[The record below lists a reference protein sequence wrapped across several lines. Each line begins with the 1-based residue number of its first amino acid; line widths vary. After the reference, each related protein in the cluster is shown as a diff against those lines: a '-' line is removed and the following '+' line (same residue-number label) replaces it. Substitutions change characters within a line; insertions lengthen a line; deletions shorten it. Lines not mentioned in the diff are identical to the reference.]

1 MNNEINPSPSSSLSM
16 GEGGGRGR
24 IFKLWLLSFATWGC
38 LIPLRGYY
46 VGLYG
51 ATIIL
56 TIAFALLTWWA
67 MKKYAP
73 KAGFW
78 RVLIPLLAPWLFV
91 ELAFDLFER
100 IITLVK
106 HYDYSVPNLP
116 TTVMPPFAV
125 ITIAIFYRNRKKWLL
140 AILGALC
147 VFGVT
152 EGHKQWVEWV
162 VFGDYPTLSVNLADC
177 EVTDSTHTFKLSE
190 VDAEYLVLDVWSS
203 GCGYCIRQLPEIQ
216 ELHEEYKGSNI
227 EVVSLF
233 ACYRKGET
241 FNDGYEIMKER
252 DCYFPLFA
260 VEEKD
265 NPILTRCEISRYP
278 RVLILDKNRTVI
290 FNGSLEFAKRK
301 MKRL

>member
-1 MNNEINPSPSSSLSM
+1 M
-16 GEGGGRGR
+16 
-24 IFKLWLLSFATWGC
+24 
-38 LIPLRGYY
+38 
-46 VGLYG
+46 
-51 ATIIL
+51 
-56 TIAFALLTWWA
+56 
-67 MKKYAP
+67 
-73 KAGFW
+73 
-78 RVLIPLLAPWLFV
+78 
-91 ELAFDLFER
+91 
-100 IITLVK
+100 
-106 HYDYSVPNLP
+106 P
-116 TTVMPPFAV
+116 TSVMPPFAV
-125 ITIAIFYRNRKKWLL
+125 ITIAIFYRYRKKWLF

-147 VFGVT
+147 VFGIT

-177 EVTDSTHTFKLSE
+177 EVTDSTHTFKLSDVE
-190 VDAEYLVLDVWSS
+190 SEYLVLDVWSS

-216 ELHEEYKGSNI
+216 ELHDEYKGSNI

-252 DCYFPLFA
+252 NCNFPLFA

-265 NPILTRCEISRYP
+265 NPILTRCKIDAFP
-278 RVLILDKNRTVI
+278 HVLILDKKRTVI

>member
-1 MNNEINPSPSSSLSM
+1 MKKKDY
-16 GEGGGRGR
+16 
-24 IFKLWLLSFATWGC
+24 FKLWLSSFATWGC

-46 VGLYG
+46 VGIYG

-91 ELAFDLFER
+91 ELASRLLEFIFIREDFYSSLF
-100 IITLVK
+100 
-106 HYDYSVPNLP
+106 SMP
-116 TTVMPPFAV
+116 TSVMPLFAV
-125 ITIAIFYRNRKKWLL
+125 ITIAIFYRYRKKWLF

-147 VFGVT
+147 VFGIT

-177 EVTDSTHTFKLSE
+177 EVTDSTHTFKLSDVE
-190 VDAEYLVLDVWSS
+190 SEYLVLDVWSS

-216 ELHEEYKGSNI
+216 ELHDEYKDSNI

-241 FNDGYEIMKER
+241 FNDGYEIMKEKNC
-252 DCYFPLFA
+252 DFPLFA
-260 VEEKD
+260 VEGKD
-265 NPILTRCEISRYP
+265 NPILTRCKIDAFP
-278 RVLILDKNRTVI
+278 QVLILDKNRTVI

-301 MKRL
+301 LKSL

>member
-1 MNNEINPSPSSSLSM
+1 MKKKDY
-16 GEGGGRGR
+16 
-24 IFKLWLLSFATWGC
+24 FKLWLLSFATWGC

-67 MKKYAP
+67 MKKYAA
-73 KAGFW
+73 KAGFR

-91 ELAFDLFER
+91 ELASRLLEFIFIREDFNHSLF
-100 IITLVK
+100 
-106 HYDYSVPNLP
+106 SMP
-116 TTVMPPFAV
+116 TSVMPLFAV
-125 ITIAIFYRNRKKWLL
+125 ITIAIFYRYRKKWLF

-152 EGHKQWVEWV
+152 EGHKQWVEWIRY
-162 VFGDYPTLSVNLADC
+162 GDYPTLSVNLADC

-216 ELHEEYKGSNI
+216 ELHDEYKGSNI

-252 DCYFPLFA
+252 NCNFPLFA
-260 VEEKD
+260 VEEKN
-265 NPILTRCEISRYP
+265 NPILTRCKISCYP
-278 RVLILDKNRTVI
+278 HVLILDKKRTVI
-290 FNGSLEFAKRK
+290 FSGSLEFAKRK
-301 MKRL
+301 LKRL

>member
-1 MNNEINPSPSSSLSM
+1 MDIEINPSPSSSLST

-24 IFKLWLLSFATWGC
+24 FFKLWLLSFATWGC

-73 KAGFW
+73 KAGFR

-91 ELAFDLFER
+91 ELASRLLEFIFIREDFYSSLF
-100 IITLVK
+100 
-106 HYDYSVPNLP
+106 SMP
-116 TTVMPPFAV
+116 TSVMPLFAV
-125 ITIAIFYRNRKKWLL
+125 ITIAIFYRYRKKWLF

-147 VFGVT
+147 VFGIT

-177 EVTDSTHTFKLSE
+177 EVTDSTHTFKLLDVES
-190 VDAEYLVLDVWSS
+190 EYLVLDVWSS

-216 ELHEEYKGSNI
+216 ELHDEYKGSNI

-252 DCYFPLFA
+252 NCNFPLFA
-260 VEEKD
+260 VEEK
-265 NPILTRCEISRYP
+265 NSPILTRCEISRYP
-278 RVLILDKNRTVI
+278 RVLILDKKRTVI

-301 MKRL
+301 LKSL

>member
-1 MNNEINPSPSSSLSM
+1 MKKKDY
-16 GEGGGRGR
+16 
-24 IFKLWLLSFATWGC
+24 FKLWLLSFATWGC

-67 MKKYAP
+67 MKKYSP

-91 ELAFDLFER
+91 ELAFSLLEFIFIREDFYSSLF
-100 IITLVK
+100 
-106 HYDYSVPNLP
+106 SMP
-116 TTVMPPFAV
+116 TSVMPLFAV
-125 ITIAIFYRNRKKWLL
+125 ITIAIFYRYRKKWLF

-147 VFGVT
+147 VFGIT

-177 EVTDSTHTFKLSE
+177 EVTDSTHTFKLSDVE
-190 VDAEYLVLDVWSS
+190 SEYLVLDVWSS

-216 ELHEEYKGSNI
+216 ELHDEYKGSNI

-252 DCYFPLFA
+252 NCSFPLFA

-265 NPILTRCEISRYP
+265 SPILTRCEISRYP
-278 RVLILDKNRTVI
+278 HVLILDKNRTVI

-301 MKRL
+301 LKRL

>member
-1 MNNEINPSPSSSLSM
+1 MKKKDY
-16 GEGGGRGR
+16 
-24 IFKLWLLSFATWGC
+24 FKLWLLSFATWGC
-38 LIPLRGYY
+38 LWPLRGYY
-46 VGLYG
+46 VGIYG

-78 RVLIPLLAPWLFV
+78 RVLIPLLAPWLYV
-91 ELAFDLFER
+91 ELAFRLLEFIFLREDFNHSLF
-100 IITLVK
+100 
-106 HYDYSVPNLP
+106 SMP
-116 TTVMPPFAV
+116 TSVMPPFAV
-125 ITIAIFYRNRKKWLL
+125 ITIAIFYRYRKKWLF

-147 VFGVT
+147 VFGIT
-152 EGHKQWVEWV
+152 EGHKQWVEWIIY
-162 VFGDYPTLSVNLADC
+162 GDYPTLSVNLADC
-177 EVTDSTHTFKLSE
+177 EVTDSTHTFKLSDVE
-190 VDAEYLVLDVWSS
+190 SEYLVLDVWSS

-216 ELHEEYKGSNI
+216 ELHDEYKGSNI

-241 FNDGYEIMKER
+241 FNDGYEIMKEKN
-252 DCYFPLFA
+252 CYFPLFA
-260 VEEKD
+260 VEEKN

-278 RVLILDKNRTVI
+278 HVLILDKKRTVI

-301 MKRL
+301 LKSL

>member
-1 MNNEINPSPSSSLSM
+1 MKKKDY
-16 GEGGGRGR
+16 
-24 IFKLWLLSFATWGC
+24 FKLWLLSFATWGC
-38 LIPLRGYY
+38 FIPLRGYY

-91 ELAFDLFER
+91 ELASRLLEFIFIREDFYSSLF
-100 IITLVK
+100 
-106 HYDYSVPNLP
+106 SMP
-116 TTVMPPFAV
+116 TSVMPLFAV
-125 ITIAIFYRNRKKWLL
+125 ITIAIFYRYRKKWLF

-147 VFGVT
+147 VFGIT
-152 EGHKQWVEWV
+152 EGHKQWVEWIRY
-162 VFGDYPTLSVNLADC
+162 GDYPTLSVNLADC
-177 EVTDSTHTFKLSE
+177 EVTDSTHTFKLSDVE
-190 VDAEYLVLDVWSS
+190 SEYLVLDVWSS
-203 GCGYCIRQLPEIQ
+203 SCGYCIRQLPEIQ
-216 ELHEEYKGSNI
+216 KLHDEYKGSNI

-252 DCYFPLFA
+252 NCSFPLFA
-260 VEEKD
+260 VEGKD

-278 RVLILDKNRTVI
+278 RVLILDKKRTVI

-301 MKRL
+301 LKSL

>member
-1 MNNEINPSPSSSLSM
+1 M
-16 GEGGGRGR
+16 
-24 IFKLWLLSFATWGC
+24 
-38 LIPLRGYY
+38 
-46 VGLYG
+46 
-51 ATIIL
+51 
-56 TIAFALLTWWA
+56 
-67 MKKYAP
+67 
-73 KAGFW
+73 
-78 RVLIPLLAPWLFV
+78 
-91 ELAFDLFER
+91 
-100 IITLVK
+100 
-106 HYDYSVPNLP
+106 P
-116 TTVMPPFAV
+116 TSVMPPFAV
-125 ITIAIFYRNRKKWLL
+125 ITIAIFYRYRKKWLF

-147 VFGVT
+147 VFGIT

-177 EVTDSTHTFKLSE
+177 EVTDSTHTFKLSDVE
-190 VDAEYLVLDVWSS
+190 SEYLVLDVWSS

-216 ELHEEYKGSNI
+216 ELHDEYKGSNI

-252 DCYFPLFA
+252 NCNFPLFA

>member
-1 MNNEINPSPSSSLSM
+1 MKKKDY
-16 GEGGGRGR
+16 
-24 IFKLWLLSFATWGC
+24 FKLWLLSFATWGC

-56 TIAFALLTWWA
+56 TIVFALLTWWA

-73 KAGFW
+73 KAGFR
-78 RVLIPLLAPWLFV
+78 RVLIPLLAPWLYV
-91 ELAFDLFER
+91 ELAFRLLEFIFLREDFYSSLF
-100 IITLVK
+100 
-106 HYDYSVPNLP
+106 SMP
-116 TTVMPPFAV
+116 TSVMPLFAV
-125 ITIAIFYRNRKKWLL
+125 ITIAIFYRYRKKWLF

-152 EGHKQWVEWV
+152 EGHKQWVEWI
-162 VFGDYPTLSVNLADC
+162 VFGDCPTLSVNLADC
-177 EVTDSTHTFKLSE
+177 EVTDSTHTFKLSDVE
-190 VDAEYLVLDVWSS
+190 SEYLVLDVWSS

-216 ELHEEYKGSNI
+216 ELHDEYKGSNI

-252 DCYFPLFA
+252 NCSFPLFA

-301 MKRL
+301 LKRL

>member
-1 MNNEINPSPSSSLSM
+1 MKKKDY
-16 GEGGGRGR
+16 
-24 IFKLWLLSFATWGC
+24 FKLWLLSFATWGC

-91 ELAFDLFER
+91 ELASRLLEFIFIRENFYSSLF
-100 IITLVK
+100 
-106 HYDYSVPNLP
+106 SMP
-116 TTVMPPFAV
+116 TSVMPPFAV
-125 ITIAIFYRNRKKWLL
+125 ITIAIFYRYRKKWLF

-147 VFGVT
+147 VFGIT

-162 VFGDYPTLSVNLADC
+162 VYGDYPTLSVNLADC
-177 EVTDSTHTFKLSE
+177 EVTDSTHTFKLSDVE
-190 VDAEYLVLDVWSS
+190 SEYLVLDVWSS

-216 ELHEEYKGSNI
+216 ELHDEYKGSNI

-252 DCYFPLFA
+252 NCYFPLFA

-265 NPILTRCEISRYP
+265 SPILTRCEISRYP

-301 MKRL
+301 LKSL

>member
-1 MNNEINPSPSSSLSM
+1 MKKKDY
-16 GEGGGRGR
+16 
-24 IFKLWLLSFATWGC
+24 FKLWLLSFATWGC

-91 ELAFDLFER
+91 ELASDLIKFIFIREDF
-100 IITLVK
+100 
-106 HYDYSVPNLP
+106 YDSLFSMPSS
-116 TTVMPPFAV
+116 VMPLFAV
-125 ITIAIFYRNRKKWLL
+125 ITIAIFYRYRKKWLF
-140 AILGALC
+140 AILGTLC

-152 EGHKQWVEWV
+152 EGHKQWVEWIRY
-162 VFGDYPTLSVNLADC
+162 GDYPTLSVNLADC

-203 GCGYCIRQLPEIQ
+203 GCGYCIRELPEIQ
-216 ELHEEYKGSNI
+216 ELHDEYKDSNI

-260 VEEKD
+260 S
-265 NPILTRCEISRYP
+265 SR
-278 RVLILDKNRTVI
+278 I
-290 FNGSLEFAKRK
+290 FPL
-301 MKRL
+301 

>member
-1 MNNEINPSPSSSLSM
+1 MKKKDY
-16 GEGGGRGR
+16 
-24 IFKLWLLSFATWGC
+24 FKLWLLSFATWGC

-67 MKKYAP
+67 MKKYAE
-73 KAGFW
+73 KAGFR

-91 ELAFDLFER
+91 ELAFRLLEFIFIREDFYSSLF
-100 IITLVK
+100 
-106 HYDYSVPNLP
+106 SMP
-116 TTVMPPFAV
+116 TSVMPLFAV
-125 ITIAIFYRNRKKWLL
+125 ITIAIFYRNRKKWLF

-152 EGHKQWVEWV
+152 EGHKQWVEWI
-162 VFGDYPTLSVNLADC
+162 VFGDCPTLSVNLADC
-177 EVTDSTHTFKLSE
+177 EVTDSTHTFKLSDVE
-190 VDAEYLVLDVWSS
+190 SEYLVLDVWSS

-216 ELHEEYKGSNI
+216 ELHDEYKGSNI

-252 DCYFPLFA
+252 NCYFPLFA
-260 VEEKD
+260 VEEKN

-301 MKRL
+301 LKSL

>member
-1 MNNEINPSPSSSLSM
+1 MKKKDY
-16 GEGGGRGR
+16 
-24 IFKLWLLSFATWGC
+24 FKLWLLSFATWGC
-38 LIPLRGYY
+38 LMPLRDYY

-91 ELAFDLFER
+91 ELAFRLLEFIFIREDFYSSLF
-100 IITLVK
+100 
-106 HYDYSVPNLP
+106 SMP
-116 TTVMPPFAV
+116 TSVMPPFAV
-125 ITIAIFYRNRKKWLL
+125 ITIAIFYRYRKKWLF

-147 VFGVT
+147 VFGIT

-177 EVTDSTHTFKLSE
+177 EVTDSTHTFKLSDVE
-190 VDAEYLVLDVWSS
+190 SEYLVLDVWSS

-216 ELHEEYKGSNI
+216 ELHDEYKGSNI

-252 DCYFPLFA
+252 NCYFPLFA

-278 RVLILDKNRTVI
+278 RVLILDKKRTVI
-290 FNGSLEFAKRK
+290 FSGSLEFVKRK
-301 MKRL
+301 LKSL

>member
-1 MNNEINPSPSSSLSM
+1 MKKKDC
-16 GEGGGRGR
+16 
-24 IFKLWLLSFATWGC
+24 FKLWLLSFATWGC

-73 KAGFW
+73 KAGFR

-91 ELAFDLFER
+91 ELASRLLEFIFIREDFNHSLF
-100 IITLVK
+100 
-106 HYDYSVPNLP
+106 SMP
-116 TTVMPPFAV
+116 TSVMPLFAV
-125 ITIAIFYRNRKKWLL
+125 ITIAIFYRYRKKWLF

-152 EGHKQWVEWV
+152 EGHKQWVEWIRY
-162 VFGDYPTLSVNLADC
+162 GDYPTLSVNLADC

-216 ELHEEYKGSNI
+216 ELHDEYKGSNI

-241 FNDGYEIMKER
+241 FNDGYEIMKEKNC
-252 DCYFPLFA
+252 DFPLFA
-260 VEEKD
+260 VEGKD
-265 NPILTRCEISRYP
+265 NPILTRCKIDAFP
-278 RVLILDKNRTVI
+278 QVLILDKKRTVI

-301 MKRL
+301 LKRL

>member
-1 MNNEINPSPSSSLSM
+1 MKKKDY
-16 GEGGGRGR
+16 
-24 IFKLWLLSFATWGC
+24 FKLWLISFATWGC
-38 LIPLRGYY
+38 LMPLRGYY

-67 MKKYAP
+67 MNKYAP

-91 ELAFDLFER
+91 ELAFRLLEFIFIREEFYSSLF
-100 IITLVK
+100 
-106 HYDYSVPNLP
+106 SMP
-116 TTVMPPFAV
+116 TSVMPLFAV
-125 ITIAIFYRNRKKWLL
+125 ITIAIFYRYRKKWLF

-147 VFGVT
+147 VFGIT

-177 EVTDSTHTFKLSE
+177 EVTDSTHTFRLSDVE
-190 VDAEYLVLDVWSS
+190 SEYLVLDVWSS

-216 ELHEEYKGSNI
+216 ELHDEYKGSNI

-252 DCYFPLFA
+252 NCNFPLFA

-278 RVLILDKNRTVI
+278 PTRNVPLSSTAVLSSPSVN
-290 FNGSLEFAKRK
+290 
-301 MKRL
+301 

>member
-1 MNNEINPSPSSSLSM
+1 MKKKDY
-16 GEGGGRGR
+16 
-24 IFKLWLLSFATWGC
+24 FKLWLLSFATWGC

-73 KAGFW
+73 KAGFR

-91 ELAFDLFER
+91 ELASRLLEFIFIREDFYSSLF
-100 IITLVK
+100 
-106 HYDYSVPNLP
+106 SMP
-116 TTVMPPFAV
+116 TSVMPLFAV
-125 ITIAIFYRNRKKWLL
+125 ITIAIFYRYRKKWLF

-147 VFGVT
+147 VFGIT

-177 EVTDSTHTFKLSE
+177 EVTDSTHTFKLSDVE
-190 VDAEYLVLDVWSS
+190 SEYLVLDVWSS
-203 GCGYCIRQLPEIQ
+203 SCGYCIRQLPEIQ
-216 ELHEEYKGSNI
+216 KLHDEYKDSNI

-241 FNDGYEIMKER
+241 FNDGYEIMKEKNC
-252 DCYFPLFA
+252 DFPLFA
-260 VEEKD
+260 VEGKD
-265 NPILTRCEISRYP
+265 NPILTRCKIDAFP
-278 RVLILDKNRTVI
+278 QVLILDKNRSVI

-301 MKRL
+301 LKSL

>member
-1 MNNEINPSPSSSLSM
+1 MKKKNY
-16 GEGGGRGR
+16 
-24 IFKLWLLSFATWGC
+24 FKLWLSSFATWGC

-78 RVLIPLLAPWLFV
+78 RVLISLLAPWLFV
-91 ELAFDLFER
+91 ELAFRLLEFIFLRKDF
-100 IITLVK
+100 
-106 HYDYSVPNLP
+106 YDSMFTMPSS
-116 TTVMPPFAV
+116 VMPPFAV

-177 EVTDSTHTFKLSE
+177 EVTDSTHTFKLSDVE
-190 VDAEYLVLDVWSS
+190 SEYLVLDVWSS
-203 GCGYCIRQLPEIQ
+203 SCGYCIRQLPEIQ
-216 ELHEEYKGSNI
+216 KLHDEYKDSNI

-241 FNDGYEIMKER
+241 FCDGYEIMKEKN
-252 DCYFPLFA
+252 CHFPLFA
-260 VEEKD
+260 VEGKD
-265 NPILTRCEISRYP
+265 DSILTRCKIDAFP
-278 RVLILDKNRTVI
+278 QVLILDKNRTVI

-301 MKRL
+301 LKNL

>member
-1 MNNEINPSPSSSLSM
+1 MKKKDY
-16 GEGGGRGR
+16 
-24 IFKLWLLSFATWGC
+24 FKLWLLSFATWGC
-38 LIPLRGYY
+38 LWPLRGYY
-46 VGLYG
+46 VGIYG

-73 KAGFW
+73 KAGFR

-91 ELAFDLFER
+91 ELAFRLLEFIFIREEFYSSLF
-100 IITLVK
+100 
-106 HYDYSVPNLP
+106 SMP
-116 TTVMPPFAV
+116 TSVMPLFAV
-125 ITIAIFYRNRKKWLL
+125 ITIAIFYRYRKKWLF

-147 VFGVT
+147 VFGIT

-177 EVTDSTHTFKLSE
+177 EVTDSTHTFKLSDVE
-190 VDAEYLVLDVWSS
+190 SEYLVLDVWSS

-216 ELHEEYKGSNI
+216 ELHDEYKGSNI

-252 DCYFPLFA
+252 NCNFPLFA
-260 VEEKD
+260 VEEKN

-278 RVLILDKNRTVI
+278 RVLILDKKRTVI

-301 MKRL
+301 LKSL

>member
-1 MNNEINPSPSSSLSM
+1 MKKKDY
-16 GEGGGRGR
+16 
-24 IFKLWLLSFATWGC
+24 FKLWLLSFATWGC

-73 KAGFW
+73 KAGFR

-91 ELAFDLFER
+91 ELAFRLLEFIFIREEFYSSLF
-100 IITLVK
+100 
-106 HYDYSVPNLP
+106 SMP
-116 TTVMPPFAV
+116 TSVMPPFAV
-125 ITIAIFYRNRKKWLL
+125 ITIAIFYRYRKKWLF

-147 VFGVT
+147 VLGIT

-177 EVTDSTHTFKLSE
+177 EVTDSTHTFKLSDVE
-190 VDAEYLVLDVWSS
+190 SEYLVLDVWSS

-216 ELHEEYKGSNI
+216 ELHDEYKGSNI

-252 DCYFPLFA
+252 NCNFPLFA

>member
-1 MNNEINPSPSSSLSM
+1 MKKKDY
-16 GEGGGRGR
+16 
-24 IFKLWLLSFATWGC
+24 FKLWLLSFATWGC
-38 LIPLRGYY
+38 LWPLRGYY
-46 VGLYG
+46 VGIYG

-91 ELAFDLFER
+91 ELAFRLLEFIFIREDFYSSLF
-100 IITLVK
+100 
-106 HYDYSVPNLP
+106 SMP
-116 TTVMPPFAV
+116 TSVMPLFAV
-125 ITIAIFYRNRKKWLL
+125 ITIAIFYRYRKKWLF

-147 VFGVT
+147 VFGIT

-177 EVTDSTHTFKLSE
+177 EVTDSTHTFKLSDVE
-190 VDAEYLVLDVWSS
+190 SEYLVLDVWSS

-216 ELHEEYKGSNI
+216 ELHDEYKGSNI

-241 FNDGYEIMKER
+241 FNDGYEIMKEKN
-252 DCYFPLFA
+252 CYFPLFA

-265 NPILTRCEISRYP
+265 SPILTRCEISRYP
-278 RVLILDKNRTVI
+278 RVLILDKKRTVI
-290 FNGSLEFAKRK
+290 FSGSLEFAKRK
-301 MKRL
+301 LKSL

>member
-1 MNNEINPSPSSSLSM
+1 MKKKDY
-16 GEGGGRGR
+16 
-24 IFKLWLLSFATWGC
+24 FKLRLISFATWGC
-38 LIPLRGYY
+38 LMPLRGYY

-91 ELAFDLFER
+91 ELASRLLEFIFIRENFYSSLF
-100 IITLVK
+100 
-106 HYDYSVPNLP
+106 SMP
-116 TTVMPPFAV
+116 TSVMPLFAV
-125 ITIAIFYRNRKKWLL
+125 ITIAIFYRYRKKWLF

-147 VFGVT
+147 VFGIT

-177 EVTDSTHTFKLSE
+177 EVTDSTHTFKLSDVE
-190 VDAEYLVLDVWSS
+190 SEYLVLDVWSS

-216 ELHEEYKGSNI
+216 ELHDEYKGSNI

-252 DCYFPLFA
+252 NCNFPMFA
-260 VEEKD
+260 VGEKD
-265 NPILTRCEISRYP
+265 DPILTRCEISRYP

>member
-1 MNNEINPSPSSSLSM
+1 
-16 GEGGGRGR
+16 
-24 IFKLWLLSFATWGC
+24 
-38 LIPLRGYY
+38 
-46 VGLYG
+46 
-51 ATIIL
+51 
-56 TIAFALLTWWA
+56 

-91 ELAFDLFER
+91 ELASDLIKFIFIRE
-100 IITLVK
+100 
-106 HYDYSVPNLP
+106 DFYSSLFSMPSS
-116 TTVMPPFAV
+116 VMPPFAV
-125 ITIAIFYRNRKKWLL
+125 ITIAIFYRYRKKWLF

-147 VFGVT
+147 VFGIT

-162 VFGDYPTLSVNLADC
+162 VFGDRPTLSVNLADC
-177 EVTDSTHTFKLSE
+177 EVTDSTHTFKLSDVE
-190 VDAEYLVLDVWSS
+190 SEYLVLDVWSS

-216 ELHEEYKGSNI
+216 ELYDEYKDSNI

-241 FNDGYEIMKER
+241 FNDGYEIMKEKNC
-252 DCYFPLFA
+252 DFPLFA

-301 MKRL
+301 LKSL

>member
-1 MNNEINPSPSSSLSM
+1 MKKKDY
-16 GEGGGRGR
+16 
-24 IFKLWLLSFATWGC
+24 FKLWLLSFATWGC
-38 LIPLRGYY
+38 LMPLRGYY

-67 MKKYAP
+67 MNKYAP

-91 ELAFDLFER
+91 ELAFRLLEFIFTRDCSMF
-100 IITLVK
+100 
-106 HYDYSVPNLP
+106 SMP
-116 TTVMPPFAV
+116 TSVMPPFAV
-125 ITIAIFYRNRKKWLL
+125 VTIAIFYRNRKKWLL

-162 VFGDYPTLSVNLADC
+162 VFGDCPTLSVNLADC
-177 EVTDSTHTFKLSE
+177 EVTDSTHTFKLSDVE
-190 VDAEYLVLDVWSS
+190 SEYLVLDVWSS

-216 ELHEEYKGSNI
+216 KLHDEYKDSNI

-241 FNDGYEIMKER
+241 FSDGYEIMKEKNC
-252 DCYFPLFA
+252 DFPLYA
-260 VEEKD
+260 VEEKG
-265 NPILTRCEISRYP
+265 NPILTRCRIDAFP
-278 RVLILDKNRTVI
+278 QVLILDKNRTVI
-290 FNGSLEFAKRK
+290 FNGNLEFAKRK
-301 MKRL
+301 LKNL

>member
-1 MNNEINPSPSSSLSM
+1 MKKKDY
-16 GEGGGRGR
+16 
-24 IFKLWLLSFATWGC
+24 FKLWLLSFAAWGC
-38 LIPLRGYY
+38 LIPLRDYY

-91 ELAFDLFER
+91 ELAFRLLEFIFIREDFYSSLF
-100 IITLVK
+100 
-106 HYDYSVPNLP
+106 SMP
-116 TTVMPPFAV
+116 TSVMPLFAV
-125 ITIAIFYRNRKKWLL
+125 ITIAIFYRYRKKWLF

-152 EGHKQWVEWV
+152 EGHKQWVEWI
-162 VFGDYPTLSVNLADC
+162 VFGDCPTLSVNLADC
-177 EVTDSTHTFKLSE
+177 EVTDSTHTFKLSDVE
-190 VDAEYLVLDVWSS
+190 SEYLVLDVWSS
-203 GCGYCIRQLPEIQ
+203 SCGYCIRQLPEIQ
-216 ELHEEYKGSNI
+216 KLHDEYKGSNI

-252 DCYFPLFA
+252 NCSFPLFA

>member
-1 MNNEINPSPSSSLSM
+1 MKKKDY
-16 GEGGGRGR
+16 
-24 IFKLWLLSFATWGC
+24 FKLWLISFATWGC
-38 LIPLRGYY
+38 LMPLRGYY

-67 MKKYAP
+67 MNKYAP

-91 ELAFDLFER
+91 ELAFRLLEFIFIREEFYSSLF
-100 IITLVK
+100 
-106 HYDYSVPNLP
+106 SMP
-116 TTVMPPFAV
+116 TSVMPLFAV
-125 ITIAIFYRNRKKWLL
+125 ITIAIFYRYRKKWLF

-147 VFGVT
+147 VFGIT

-177 EVTDSTHTFKLSE
+177 EVTDSTHTFRLSDVE
-190 VDAEYLVLDVWSS
+190 SEYLVLDVWSS

-216 ELHEEYKGSNI
+216 ELHDEYKGSNI

-252 DCYFPLFA
+252 NCNFPLFA

-278 RVLILDKNRTVI
+278 RVLIPDKKRTVI

-301 MKRL
+301 LKRL

>member
-1 MNNEINPSPSSSLSM
+1 MDIEINPSPSSSLST

-24 IFKLWLLSFATWGC
+24 FFKLWLLSFATWGC

-73 KAGFW
+73 KAGFR

-91 ELAFDLFER
+91 ELASDLIKFIFIRE
-100 IITLVK
+100 
-106 HYDYSVPNLP
+106 DFYSSLFSMPSS
-116 TTVMPPFAV
+116 VMPPFAV
-125 ITIAIFYRNRKKWLL
+125 ITIAIFYRYRKKWLF

-147 VFGVT
+147 VFGIT

-162 VFGDYPTLSVNLADC
+162 VFGDRPTLSVNLADC
-177 EVTDSTHTFKLSE
+177 EVTDSTHTFKLSDVE
-190 VDAEYLVLDVWSS
+190 SEYLVLDVWSS

-216 ELHEEYKGSNI
+216 ELYDEYKDSNI

-241 FNDGYEIMKER
+241 FNDGYEIMKEKNC
-252 DCYFPLFA
+252 DFPLFA

-301 MKRL
+301 LKSL

>member
-1 MNNEINPSPSSSLSM
+1 MKKKDY
-16 GEGGGRGR
+16 
-24 IFKLWLLSFATWGC
+24 FKLWLLSFATWGC

-91 ELAFDLFER
+91 ELASRLLEFIFIREEFYSSLF
-100 IITLVK
+100 
-106 HYDYSVPNLP
+106 SMP
-116 TTVMPPFAV
+116 TSVMPPFAV
-125 ITIAIFYRNRKKWLL
+125 ITIAIFYRYRKKWLF

-147 VFGVT
+147 VFGIT

-177 EVTDSTHTFKLSE
+177 EVTDSTHTFKLSDVE
-190 VDAEYLVLDVWSS
+190 SEYLVLDVWSS

-216 ELHEEYKGSNI
+216 ELHDEYKGSNI
-227 EVVSLF
+227 KVVSLF

-252 DCYFPLFA
+252 NCYFPLFA

-265 NPILTRCEISRYP
+265 SPILTRCEISRYP
-278 RVLILDKNRTVI
+278 HVLILDKKRTVI
-290 FNGSLEFAKRK
+290 FSGSLEFAKRK
-301 MKRL
+301 LKSL

>member
-1 MNNEINPSPSSSLSM
+1 MKKKDY
-16 GEGGGRGR
+16 
-24 IFKLWLLSFATWGC
+24 FKLWLLSFATWGC

-67 MKKYAP
+67 MKRYAP
-73 KAGFW
+73 KAGFR

-91 ELAFDLFER
+91 ELASRLLEFIFIREDFYSSLF
-100 IITLVK
+100 
-106 HYDYSVPNLP
+106 SMP
-116 TTVMPPFAV
+116 TSVMPLFAV
-125 ITIAIFYRNRKKWLL
+125 ITIAIFYRYRKKWLF
-140 AILGALC
+140 AILGTLC
-147 VFGVT
+147 VFGIT
-152 EGHKQWVEWV
+152 EGHKQWVEWIRY
-162 VFGDYPTLSVNLADC
+162 GDYPTLSVNLADC
-177 EVTDSTHTFKLSE
+177 EVTDSTHTFKLSDVE
-190 VDAEYLVLDVWSS
+190 SEYLVLDVWSS

-216 ELHEEYKGSNI
+216 ELHDEYKGSNI

-252 DCYFPLFA
+252 NCNFPLFA
-260 VEEKD
+260 VEEKN

-278 RVLILDKNRTVI
+278 HVLILDKKRTVI

-301 MKRL
+301 LKSL

>member
-1 MNNEINPSPSSSLSM
+1 MKKKDY
-16 GEGGGRGR
+16 
-24 IFKLWLLSFATWGC
+24 FKLWLLSFATWGC

-67 MKKYAP
+67 MKRYAP
-73 KAGFW
+73 KAGFR

-91 ELAFDLFER
+91 ELASRLLEFIFIREDFYSSLF
-100 IITLVK
+100 
-106 HYDYSVPNLP
+106 SMP
-116 TTVMPPFAV
+116 TSVMPLFAV
-125 ITIAIFYRNRKKWLL
+125 ITIAIFYRYRKKWLF
-140 AILGALC
+140 AILGTLC
-147 VFGVT
+147 VFGIT
-152 EGHKQWVEWV
+152 EGHKQWVEWIRY
-162 VFGDYPTLSVNLADC
+162 GDYPTLSVNLADC
-177 EVTDSTHTFKLSE
+177 EVTDSTHTFKLSDVE
-190 VDAEYLVLDVWSS
+190 SEYLVLDVWSS

-216 ELHEEYKGSNI
+216 ELHDEYKGSNI

-252 DCYFPLFA
+252 NCSFPLFA

-265 NPILTRCEISRYP
+265 NPILTRCKIDAFP
-278 RVLILDKNRTVI
+278 HVLILDKKRTVI

-301 MKRL
+301 LKSL

>member
-1 MNNEINPSPSSSLSM
+1 MKKKDY
-16 GEGGGRGR
+16 
-24 IFKLWLLSFATWGC
+24 FKLWLLSFATWGC

-67 MKKYAP
+67 MKKYAQ

-78 RVLIPLLAPWLFV
+78 RVLISLLAPWLFV
-91 ELAFDLFER
+91 EWSFWLFKFIF
-100 IITLVK
+100 IIEN
-106 HYDYSVPNLP
+106 DYSSMYSLP
-116 TTVMPPFAV
+116 SSAMPPFAV

-140 AILGALC
+140 AIFGALC

-190 VDAEYLVLDVWSS
+190 VDSEYLVLDVWSS

-216 ELHEEYKGSNI
+216 KLHDEYKGSNI

-260 VEEKD
+260 VEEKND
-265 NPILTRCEISRYP
+265 PILTRCEISRYP

>member
-1 MNNEINPSPSSSLSM
+1 MKKKDY
-16 GEGGGRGR
+16 
-24 IFKLWLLSFATWGC
+24 FKLWLLSFATWGC

-91 ELAFDLFER
+91 ELAFRLLEFIFIREDFYSSLF
-100 IITLVK
+100 
-106 HYDYSVPNLP
+106 SMP
-116 TTVMPPFAV
+116 TSVMPPFAV
-125 ITIAIFYRNRKKWLL
+125 ITIAIFYRYRKKWLF

-147 VFGVT
+147 VFGIT

-177 EVTDSTHTFKLSE
+177 EVTDSTHTFKLSDVE
-190 VDAEYLVLDVWSS
+190 SEYLVLDVWSS

-216 ELHEEYKGSNI
+216 ELHDEYKGSNI

-252 DCYFPLFA
+252 NCYFPLFA

-278 RVLILDKNRTVI
+278 RVLILDKKRTVI
-290 FNGSLEFAKRK
+290 FSGSLEFVKRK
-301 MKRL
+301 LKSL

>member
-1 MNNEINPSPSSSLSM
+1 MKKKDY
-16 GEGGGRGR
+16 
-24 IFKLWLLSFATWGC
+24 FKLWLLSFATWGC

-51 ATIIL
+51 TTIIL

-67 MKKYAP
+67 MKKYAE
-73 KAGFW
+73 KAGFR

-91 ELAFDLFER
+91 ELASDLIKFIFIRE
-100 IITLVK
+100 
-106 HYDYSVPNLP
+106 DFYSSLFSMP
-116 TTVMPPFAV
+116 TSVMPPFAV
-125 ITIAIFYRNRKKWLL
+125 ITIAIFYRYRKKWLF

-152 EGHKQWVEWV
+152 EGHKQWVEWI
-162 VFGDYPTLSVNLADC
+162 VFGDCPTLSVNLADC
-177 EVTDSTHTFKLSE
+177 EVTDSTHTFKLSDVE
-190 VDAEYLVLDVWSS
+190 SEYLVLDVWSS

-216 ELHEEYKGSNI
+216 KLHDEYKDSNI

-241 FNDGYEIMKER
+241 FNDGYEIMKEKNC
-252 DCYFPLFA
+252 DFPLFA

-301 MKRL
+301 LKSL

>member
-1 MNNEINPSPSSSLSM
+1 MKKKDY
-16 GEGGGRGR
+16 
-24 IFKLWLLSFATWGC
+24 FKLWLLSFAIWGC

-91 ELAFDLFER
+91 ELASDLIKFIFIRE
-100 IITLVK
+100 
-106 HYDYSVPNLP
+106 DFYSSLFSMP
-116 TTVMPPFAV
+116 TSVMPLFAV
-125 ITIAIFYRNRKKWLL
+125 ITIAIFYRYRKKWLF

-147 VFGVT
+147 VFGIT

-177 EVTDSTHTFKLSE
+177 EVTDSTHTFKLSDVE
-190 VDAEYLVLDVWSS
+190 SEYLVLDVWSS

-216 ELHEEYKGSNI
+216 KLHDEYKGSNI

-252 DCYFPLFA
+252 NCSFPLFA

-301 MKRL
+301 LKSL

>member
-1 MNNEINPSPSSSLSM
+1 MRLTTDIE
-16 GEGGGRGR
+16 R
-24 IFKLWLLSFATWGC
+24 ISISIQIMKKKDYFMLWLLSFATWGC

-78 RVLIPLLAPWLFV
+78 RVLNPLLAPWLYV
-91 ELAFDLFER
+91 ELAFRLLEFIFLREDFNHSLF
-100 IITLVK
+100 
-106 HYDYSVPNLP
+106 SMP
-116 TTVMPPFAV
+116 TSVMPPFAV
-125 ITIAIFYRNRKKWLL
+125 ITIAIFYRNRKKWLF

-152 EGHKQWVEWV
+152 EGHKQWVEWI
-162 VFGDYPTLSVNLADC
+162 VFGDCPTLSVNLADC
-177 EVTDSTHTFKLSE
+177 EVTDCTHTFKLSE

-216 ELHEEYKGSNI
+216 KLHDEYKGSNI

-241 FNDGYEIMKER
+241 FNDGYEIMKEKNC
-252 DCYFPLFA
+252 DFPLFA
-260 VEEKD
+260 VEGKD
-265 NPILTRCEISRYP
+265 NPILTRCKIDAFP
-278 RVLILDKNRTVI
+278 QILILDKNRTVI

-301 MKRL
+301 LKRL